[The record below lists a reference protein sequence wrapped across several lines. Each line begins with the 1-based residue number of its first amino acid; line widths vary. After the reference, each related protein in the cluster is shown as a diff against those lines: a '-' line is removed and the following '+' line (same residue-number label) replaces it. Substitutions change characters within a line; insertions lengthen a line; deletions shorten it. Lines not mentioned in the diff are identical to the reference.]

1 MTMNTNLSGLDMA
14 RTIKWY
20 GQKVATIAGRLPKG
34 AKNKPSATQFTVD
47 GKLDTLNMA
56 QIYGVLQRFPAQA
69 RRRMNLRTITVTGPL
84 WFSTDSM
91 PNAPKVTMSVHDA
104 ISETAIV
111 PSFVQ
116 YTKDTTQWCGYS
128 GHIQLYAIH
137 ETAATLAVRKIIHTQ
152 ALCHELAHCLITPEL
167 HGGCTLMFPNETFHT
182 SKLFSDFS
190 KLADRFG
197 PISHY
202 ASAYCDKDGKL
213 LEKPDPRLP
222 INEAMAE
229 AITAYLLGFAYQPNS
244 NGLHPFEGARRK
256 ELWPLIY
263 NYLHATRMT

>member
-1 MTMNTNLSGLDMA
+1 MKKNDLSGLDMA
-14 RTIKWY
+14 GTIEWY
-20 GQKVATIAGRLPKG
+20 GQNEATIMGRLPKSTNTPTG
-34 AKNKPSATQFTVD
+34 ITVH
-47 GKLDTLNMA
+47 GMLDTLTPA
-56 QIYGVLQRFPAQA
+56 EIYGVFRRFPTQA
-69 RRRMNLRTITVTGPL
+69 RQRMIVRTVTMFDPL
-84 WFSTDSM
+84 WFSKDSM
-91 PNAPKVTMSVHDA
+91 PNAPKVTLNVQDA

-116 YTKDTTQWCGYS
+116 YTMDTTQWCGYG
-128 GHIQLYAIH
+128 GHIQLYTIH

-167 HGGCTLMFPNETFHT
+167 REGCTLMFPNETFHT
-182 SKLFSDFS
+182 VKLFSDFS
-190 KLADRFG
+190 KLANRFG

-202 ASAYCDKDGKL
+202 ASAYCDKDGIL
-213 LEKPDPRLP
+213 LEKDTQLP